1 MLGRLSAGFACLFAS
16 LAIVTLLSLH
26 WLRPELSPAAHMI
39 SEYGV
44 GPHAWVMAVCFGS
57 YAVASA
63 TLLIALAATARG
75 ALTWVGL
82 FFLLIASA
90 GLAIGGIY
98 PADPTTNDPN
108 LMSHS
113 GRMHGVGFM
122 IGVPGE
128 LLSVLLLSLALRKHS
143 LWMKSPVLLA
153 AAAVWVSLLV
163 MVPLL
168 MRQQWF
174 GWPNRTFMLGF
185 AAWILVC
192 ARPLLQSHA
201 ASIGYE
207 SARPMAS

>member
-1 MLGRLSAGFACLFAS
+1 MRTRFSAFLASLSAG
-16 LAIVTLLSLH
+16 LAIATLLALH

-44 GPHAWVMAVCFGS
+44 GPHAWVMGVCFGS

-63 TLLIALAATARG
+63 TLLLALAGTVRG
-75 ALTWVGL
+75 VLAGLGL
-82 FFLLIASA
+82 FFLLIASV
-90 GLAIGGIY
+90 GLAIGGMY
-98 PADPTTNDPN
+98 PVDPTTNDPA

-113 GRMHGVGFM
+113 GQMHGVGFM
-122 IGVPGE
+122 LGVPAE
-128 LLSVLLLSLALRKHS
+128 LLSVLLLSLALRKHR
-143 LWMKSPVLLA
+143 LWSASVLLTA

-174 GWPNRTFMLGF
+174 GWPNRTFMLAF

-192 ARPLLQSHA
+192 ARPLLQSRA
-201 ASIGYE
+201 VVMGRRVVSL
-207 SARPMAS
+207 